1 MLVPLSAVDA
11 DGATGIMI
19 PMLVGGADGATVD
32 GWISVDDTNCI
43 SVDGGSVD
51 GADDALVDEGS
62 VDAADGATVDAVGR
76 ELLVLVPS
84 TFDGRISVDD
94 TSCVSGSDAD
104 GASVDEGSVDAAD
117 GATVD
122 EEISVGGEL
131 LVLVPVGGGVVD
143 AVASIVPVGAG
154 TR

>member
-51 GADDALVDEGS
+51 GADDVLVDEGS
-62 VDAADGATVDAVGR
+62 VDAANGATVDA
-76 ELLVLVPS
+76 
-84 TFDGRISVDD
+84 
-94 TSCVSGSDAD
+94 
-104 GASVDEGSVDAAD
+104 
-117 GATVD
+117 
-122 EEISVGGEL
+122 EISVGGEL
-131 LVLVPVGGGVVD
+131 LVLVPNGGGVVD

-154 TR
+154 TC

>member
-1 MLVPLSAVDA
+1 MFAQDKA
-11 DGATGIMI
+11 DGATGILI
-19 PMLVGGADGATVD
+19 P
-32 GWISVDDTNCI
+32 W
-43 SVDGGSVD
+43 
-51 GADDALVDEGS
+51 LVD
-62 VDAADGATVDAVGR
+62 
-76 ELLVLVPS
+76 
-84 TFDGRISVDD
+84 
-94 TSCVSGSDAD
+94 DAD